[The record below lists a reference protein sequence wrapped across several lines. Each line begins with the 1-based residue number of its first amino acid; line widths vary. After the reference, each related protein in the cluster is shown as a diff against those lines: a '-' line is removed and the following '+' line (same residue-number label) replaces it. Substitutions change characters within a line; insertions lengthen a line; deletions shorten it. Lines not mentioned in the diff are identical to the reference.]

1 MSLANKDNTLVIL
14 PVYNSAG
21 YLWQLVNEIC
31 EYIPIMQIVAIDDGS
46 TDNSYETC
54 KSIGIHCIRFK
65 TNQGKGAALKAGFAY
80 GLANKYE
87 FALTIDSDLQHS
99 PKSIPRFFRKQN
111 YVMADLIIGK
121 RNFSLTKMPF
131 MRVLS
136 NTITSKVV
144 SLLSGQKVYDSQCGY
159 RLYRLE
165 RLRNIEIT
173 AERYQYETAV
183 ILELSKELG
192 KIDYV
197 TIDTIYNDEISYI
210 NSIRDIKNFVEVI
223 FKHI

>member
-1 MSLANKDNTLVIL
+1 
-14 PVYNSAG
+14 
-21 YLWQLVNEIC
+21 
-31 EYIPIMQIVAIDDGS
+31 MQI
-46 TDNSYETC
+46 
-54 KSIGIHCIRFK
+54 
-65 TNQGKGAALKAGFAY
+65 
-80 GLANKYE
+80 
-87 FALTIDSDLQHS
+87 
-99 PKSIPRFFRKQN
+99 
-111 YVMADLIIGK
+111 
-121 RNFSLTKMPF
+121 
-131 MRVLS
+131 
-136 NTITSKVV
+136 
-144 SLLSGQKVYDSQCGY
+144 
-159 RLYRLE
+159 E